1 MKCIGPKP
9 IRSVMTD
16 KIAGKCKYMYMNM
29 ILKTFRER
37 SDPSTDYK

>member
-1 MKCIGPKP
+1 
-9 IRSVMTD
+9 MTD
-16 KIAGKCKYMYMNM
+16 KVAGKCKYMYMNV